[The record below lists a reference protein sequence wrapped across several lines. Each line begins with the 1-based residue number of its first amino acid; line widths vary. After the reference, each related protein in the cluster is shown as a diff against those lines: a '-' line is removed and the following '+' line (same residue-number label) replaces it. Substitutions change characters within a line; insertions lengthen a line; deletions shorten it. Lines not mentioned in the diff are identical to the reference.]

1 MTVEELMHALNALPL
16 SARHHHVVAMCP
28 DSGVAYDFNELKQ
41 EPSEGTVW
49 VVIGEL

>member
-16 SARHHHVVAMCP
+16 SARHHYVVATDP
-28 DSGVAYDFNELKQ
+28 DSGVAYDFNELRP
-41 EPSEGTVW
+41 EPDESTVW